1 MRLSGTKTSTISTSR
16 GLGNQLYDLAGER
29 PSLDLQFSD
38 QKSLVD
44 AATGSQ
50 PVTFTRASSGTYVDS
65 QGVIRT
71 ATTNEAR
78 FDHNPTTGESLGLL
92 VEEQRTN
99 LILNSED
106 FSQNQATN
114 SVSISTNQTIA
125 PDGTSTADLVTATL
139 ASTSNTCWVQNIAT
153 IAPSTATY
161 TMSCFVK
168 QGTSPSVSFNIAMN
182 GGTYIEAF
190 ANFNFSTKA
199 IGIGGGGAAS
209 ATAGYQQLGN
219 GWFRLWLSLPNNNTG
234 TGVTHRV
241 YTRSEGSTNAVGD
254 SVYLWGRQL
263 EAGAFPTSYIPTT
276 TAAVTRS
283 ADVASITG
291 SNWSSWGSSTTGT
304 YYLEASVTRS
314 SASAAKV
321 FLGTSTS
328 PAESYYL
335 YQVQNQNDLRTFD
348 STTVLDTVNV
358 ISDGITFKG
367 GIAYS
372 SADSMRSLVLDGGA
386 VVEGAF
392 DGTYGTDLSIGS
404 RIAGGAP
411 TTGTIRRLTYWPQ
424 RLPNSTLQQ
433 ITQ

>member
-1 MRLSGTKTSTISTSR
+1 MLSGDTGASNFVRADFTLSGAGTAPGSAGVGGTAVSAAAPAIQALPNGWYRCTI
-16 GLGNQLYDLAGER
+16 AGTLTA
-29 PSLDLQFSD
+29 PTGITIF
-38 QKSLVD
+38 VYPGT
-44 AATGSQ
+44 TGSQ
-50 PVTFTRASSGTYVDS
+50 
-65 QGVIRT
+65 
-71 ATTNEAR
+71 TTNSQ
-78 FDHNPTTGESLGLL
+78 TL
-92 VEEQRTN
+92 V
-99 LILNSED
+99 
-106 FSQNQATN
+106 
-114 SVSISTNQTIA
+114 
-125 PDGTSTADLVTATL
+125 
-139 ASTSNTCWVQNIAT
+139 W
-153 IAPSTATY
+153 
-161 TMSCFVK
+161 
-168 QGTSPSVSFNIAMN
+168 
-182 GGTYIEAF
+182 
-190 ANFNFSTKA
+190 
-199 IGIGGGGAAS
+199 GA
-209 ATAGYQQLGN
+209 
-219 GWFRLWLSLPNNNTG
+219 
-234 TGVTHRV
+234 
-241 YTRSEGSTNAVGD
+241 
-254 SVYLWGRQL
+254 QL
-263 EAGAFPTSYIPTT
+263 EAGSFPTSYIPTT
-276 TAAVTRS
+276 TATVTRS